1 MNINLE
7 YLGIKDCNN
16 IYRNL
21 PVSNLVEI
29 AVERKEGVLCEN
41 GAFVVNTGKYTG
53 RSPEDRFIV
62 RQRDT
67 EDKINWG
74 KVNKS
79 IDEEIFY
86 KLYGEVMEYFKQKDI
101 FIFDGFV
108 GAMKQYTLPIR
119 IVCEYAY
126 QSLFAHQLFIRPSK
140 EQLDKFNAEFTV
152 IAAPGFKCKG
162 KEDGV
167 NSEAFVIIN
176 FDKK

>member
-1 MNINLE
+1 
-7 YLGIKDCNN
+7 
-16 IYRNL
+16 
-21 PVSNLVEI
+21 
-29 AVERKEGVLCEN
+29 
-41 GAFVVNTGKYTG
+41 
-53 RSPEDRFIV
+53 
-62 RQRDT
+62 
-67 EDKINWG
+67 
-74 KVNKS
+74 
-79 IDEEIFY
+79 
-86 KLYGEVMEYFKQKDI
+86 MEYFKQKDI

-176 FDKK
+176 FDKKNNINRWNSICRRNKKSCIYCNEFFIARKRSIPYACIS